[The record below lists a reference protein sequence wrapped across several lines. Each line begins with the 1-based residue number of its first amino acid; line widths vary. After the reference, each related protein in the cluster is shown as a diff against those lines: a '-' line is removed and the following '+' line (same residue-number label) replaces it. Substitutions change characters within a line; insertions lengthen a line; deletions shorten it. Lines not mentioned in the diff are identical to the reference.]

1 MSTSKT
7 HDIFVDPAPEPLTTP
22 PGVPIVGMASKD
34 VWKAQGKRLRQAR
47 LRKGFESALAA
58 AESLGVSAGTY
69 RNHERGV
76 RSMSRTVERYA
87 VRLGVTPEWLL
98 WGREKGEAAAGG
110 EQGAVLP
117 AGRAAVTGETRTVL
131 MHIVAEQSGRMDMEA
146 ESIEL
151 PPGAPRDADVIVV
164 RGPGLR
170 PAYDN
175 GMVLLYWNR
184 EVRPRSAVGANC
196 AVALRGGP
204 VVLARIEPG
213 PRAESWTLFNV
224 NGTGV
229 ISYDVKIE
237 WAAPIEIVLRSAR
250 WHEVWPRDTTV

>member
-1 MSTSKT
+1 M
-7 HDIFVDPAPEPLTTP
+7 
-22 PGVPIVGMASKD
+22 VGMASKD

-76 RSMSRTVERYA
+76 RSMTRRVERYA
-87 VRLGVTPEWLL
+87 ARLGVTPEWLL
-98 WGREKGEAAAGG
+98 WGREKGQESAAVGD
-110 EQGAVLP
+110 EQSPVLP

-131 MHIVAEQSGRMDMEA
+131 THIVAEQSGRMDKQA

-151 PPGAPRDADVIVV
+151 PAGAPRDADVIVV

-170 PAYDN
+170 PVYDD

-204 VVLARIEPG
+204 VILARIEPG

-229 ISYDVKIE
+229 ISHDVKIE

-250 WHEVWPRDTTV
+250 WHEVWPGDAATDV